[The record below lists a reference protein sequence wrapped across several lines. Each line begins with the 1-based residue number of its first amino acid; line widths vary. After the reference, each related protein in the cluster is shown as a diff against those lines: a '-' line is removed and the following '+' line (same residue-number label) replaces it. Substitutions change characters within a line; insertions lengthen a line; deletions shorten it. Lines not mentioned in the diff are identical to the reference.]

1 MANNQELSIKR
12 LKTKRSTQEYTLIS
26 LCIAGILGIS
36 PFAGWRFMQGQ
47 MLLAAIDSAIV
58 IGVIGIGLHVLLTR
72 QVRITGILL
81 TVFYM
86 CGMVAAVYASDAAL
100 IYWAFPTTTAAYF
113 LVKPREAAFISLV
126 ALIALQPIMIGSIT
140 SVEQVGI
147 LVALTINNI
156 FSYAV
161 ARNMQLNARE
171 LAQQATRD
179 SLTGAGN
186 RRLFDEKVL
195 ELIAMQDRD
204 KTPTSLVIL
213 DIDNFKTINDRFGHI
228 RGDEVLI
235 NLAGILR
242 ERLRKGDGLYRLG
255 GEEFAIVANRADR
268 AMALSLAEELRG
280 LVETSD
286 LVPAMQVTIS
296 LGVAE
301 CDAADDAGT
310 WFEKADSA
318 LYQAKN
324 RGRNQTCIA
333 A

>member
-1 MANNQELSIKR
+1 
-12 LKTKRSTQEYTLIS
+12 
-26 LCIAGILGIS
+26 
-36 PFAGWRFMQGQ
+36 MQGQ
-47 MLLAAIDSAIV
+47 MLLAAIDTAIV
-58 IGVIGIGLHVLLTR
+58 IGVIGIGLHVWVTR
-72 QVRITGILL
+72 QVRVTGILL

-126 ALIALQPIMIGSIT
+126 ALIALQPIMIASVA

-147 LVALTINNI
+147 LVALTLNNI
-156 FSYAV
+156 FSYVV
-161 ARNMQLNARE
+161 ARNMQLNAHE

-235 NLAGILR
+235 NLAGLLR

-255 GEEFAIVANRADR
+255 GEEFAIVANQADQ
-268 AMALSLAEELRG
+268 AMALGLAEELRE

-286 LVPAMQVTIS
+286 LVPAMKVTIS

-301 CDAADDAGT
+301 CDAADDART
-310 WFEKADSA
+310 WFEKADAA

>member
-1 MANNQELSIKR
+1 
-12 LKTKRSTQEYTLIS
+12 
-26 LCIAGILGIS
+26 
-36 PFAGWRFMQGQ
+36 MQGQ
-47 MLLAAIDSAIV
+47 MLLAAIDTAIV

-72 QVRITGILL
+72 KVRVTGILL

-86 CGMVAAVYASDAAL
+86 CGMVSAVYASDAAL

-126 ALIALQPIMIGSIT
+126 ALIALQPIMIGSVA

-156 FSYAV
+156 FSYVV
-161 ARNMQLNARE
+161 ARNMQLNATE

-204 KTPTSLVIL
+204 KKPTSLVIL

-235 NLAGILR
+235 NLASLLR

-255 GEEFAIVANRADR
+255 GEEFAIVANQADQ
-268 AMALSLAEELRG
+268 AVALGLAEELRE
-280 LVETSD
+280 LVETSN
-286 LVPAMQVTIS
+286 LVPSMKVTIS

-301 CDAADDAGT
+301 CDAADDAKT
-310 WFEKADSA
+310 WFEKADAA

>member
-1 MANNQELSIKR
+1 
-12 LKTKRSTQEYTLIS
+12 
-26 LCIAGILGIS
+26 
-36 PFAGWRFMQGQ
+36 MQGQ
-47 MLLAAIDSAIV
+47 MLLAAIDTAIV
-58 IGVIGIGLHVLLTR
+58 IGVIGIGLHVWVTR
-72 QVRITGILL
+72 QVRVTGILL

-86 CGMVAAVYASDAAL
+86 CSMVAAVYASDAAL

-126 ALIALQPIMIGSIT
+126 ALIALQPIMIASVA

-147 LVALTINNI
+147 LVALTLNNI
-156 FSYAV
+156 FSYVV
-161 ARNMQLNARE
+161 ARNMQLNAHE

-235 NLAGILR
+235 NLAGLLR

-255 GEEFAIVANRADR
+255 GEEFAIVANQADQ
-268 AMALSLAEELRG
+268 AMALGLAEELRE

-286 LVPAMQVTIS
+286 LVPAMKVTIS

-301 CDAADDAGT
+301 CDAADDART
-310 WFEKADSA
+310 WFEKADAA

>member
-1 MANNQELSIKR
+1 
-12 LKTKRSTQEYTLIS
+12 
-26 LCIAGILGIS
+26 
-36 PFAGWRFMQGQ
+36 MQGQ
-47 MLLAAIDSAIV
+47 MLLAAIDTAIV
-58 IGVIGIGLHVLLTR
+58 IGVIGIGLHVWVTR
-72 QVRITGILL
+72 QVRVTGILL

-86 CGMVAAVYASDAAL
+86 CGMVTAVYASDAAL

-126 ALIALQPIMIGSIT
+126 ALIALQPIMIASVA

-147 LVALTINNI
+147 LVALTLNNI
-156 FSYAV
+156 FSYVV
-161 ARNMQLNARE
+161 ARNMQLNAHE

-235 NLAGILR
+235 NLAGLLR

-255 GEEFAIVANRADR
+255 GEEFAIVANQADQ
-268 AMALSLAEELRG
+268 AMALGLAEELRE

-286 LVPAMQVTIS
+286 LVPAMKVTIS

-301 CDAADDAGT
+301 CDAADDART
-310 WFEKADSA
+310 WFEKADAA

>member
-1 MANNQELSIKR
+1 
-12 LKTKRSTQEYTLIS
+12 
-26 LCIAGILGIS
+26 
-36 PFAGWRFMQGQ
+36 MQGQ
-47 MLLAAIDSAIV
+47 MLLAAIDTAIV
-58 IGVIGIGLHVLLTR
+58 IGVIGIGLHVWVTR
-72 QVRITGILL
+72 QVRVTGILL

-126 ALIALQPIMIGSIT
+126 ALIALQPIMIASVA

-147 LVALTINNI
+147 LVALTLNNI
-156 FSYAV
+156 FSYVV
-161 ARNMQLNARE
+161 ARNMQLNAHE

-235 NLAGILR
+235 NLAGLLR

-255 GEEFAIVANRADR
+255 GEEFAIVANQADQ
-268 AMALSLAEELRG
+268 AMALGLAEELRG

-286 LVPAMQVTIS
+286 LVPAMKVTIS

-301 CDAADDAGT
+301 CDAADDART
-310 WFEKADSA
+310 WFEKADAA

>member
-1 MANNQELSIKR
+1 
-12 LKTKRSTQEYTLIS
+12 
-26 LCIAGILGIS
+26 
-36 PFAGWRFMQGQ
+36 MQGQ
-47 MLLAAIDSAIV
+47 MLLAAIDTAIV
-58 IGVIGIGLHVLLTR
+58 IGVIGIGLHVWVTR
-72 QVRITGILL
+72 QVRVTGILL

-100 IYWAFPTTTAAYF
+100 IYWAFPTTTAVYF

-126 ALIALQPIMIGSIT
+126 ALIALQPIMIASVA

-147 LVALTINNI
+147 LVALTLNNI
-156 FSYAV
+156 FSYVV
-161 ARNMQLNARE
+161 ARNMQLNAHE

-235 NLAGILR
+235 NLAGLLR

-255 GEEFAIVANRADR
+255 GEEFAIVANQADQ
-268 AMALSLAEELRG
+268 AMALGLAEELRE

-286 LVPAMQVTIS
+286 LVPAMKVTIS

-301 CDAADDAGT
+301 CDAADDART
-310 WFEKADSA
+310 WFEKADAA

>member
-1 MANNQELSIKR
+1 
-12 LKTKRSTQEYTLIS
+12 
-26 LCIAGILGIS
+26 
-36 PFAGWRFMQGQ
+36 MQGQ
-47 MLLAAIDSAIV
+47 MLLAAIDTAIV
-58 IGVIGIGLHVLLTR
+58 IGVIGIGLHVWVTR
-72 QVRITGILL
+72 QVRVTGILL

-126 ALIALQPIMIGSIT
+126 ALIALQPIMIASVA

-147 LVALTINNI
+147 LVALTLNNI
-156 FSYAV
+156 FSYVV
-161 ARNMQLNARE
+161 ARNMQLNAHE

-235 NLAGILR
+235 NLAGLLR

-255 GEEFAIVANRADR
+255 GEEFAIVANQADQ
-268 AMALSLAEELRG
+268 AMTLGLAEELRE

-286 LVPAMQVTIS
+286 LVPAMKVTIS

-301 CDAADDAGT
+301 CDAADDART
-310 WFEKADSA
+310 WFEKADAA

>member
-1 MANNQELSIKR
+1 
-12 LKTKRSTQEYTLIS
+12 
-26 LCIAGILGIS
+26 
-36 PFAGWRFMQGQ
+36 MQGQ
-47 MLLAAIDSAIV
+47 MLLAATDTAIV
-58 IGVIGIGLHVLLTR
+58 IGVIGIGLHVWVTR
-72 QVRITGILL
+72 QVRVTGILL

-126 ALIALQPIMIGSIT
+126 ALIALQPIMIASVA

-147 LVALTINNI
+147 LVALTLNNI
-156 FSYAV
+156 FSYVV
-161 ARNMQLNARE
+161 ARNMQLNAHE

-235 NLAGILR
+235 NLAGLLR

-255 GEEFAIVANRADR
+255 GEEFAIVANQADQ
-268 AMALSLAEELRG
+268 AMALGLAEELRE

-286 LVPAMQVTIS
+286 LVPAMKVTIS

-301 CDAADDAGT
+301 CDAADDART
-310 WFEKADSA
+310 WFEKADAA

>member
-1 MANNQELSIKR
+1 
-12 LKTKRSTQEYTLIS
+12 
-26 LCIAGILGIS
+26 
-36 PFAGWRFMQGQ
+36 MQGQ

-301 CDAADDAGT
+301 CDTADDAGT

>member
-1 MANNQELSIKR
+1 
-12 LKTKRSTQEYTLIS
+12 
-26 LCIAGILGIS
+26 
-36 PFAGWRFMQGQ
+36 MQGQ
-47 MLLAAIDSAIV
+47 MLLAAIDTAIV
-58 IGVIGIGLHVLLTR
+58 IGVIGIGLHVWVTR
-72 QVRITGILL
+72 QVRVTGILL

-126 ALIALQPIMIGSIT
+126 ALIALQPIMIASVA

-147 LVALTINNI
+147 LVALTLNNI
-156 FSYAV
+156 FSYVV
-161 ARNMQLNARE
+161 ARNMQLNAHE

-235 NLAGILR
+235 NLAGLLR

-255 GEEFAIVANRADR
+255 GEEFAIVANQADQ
-268 AMALSLAEELRG
+268 AMALGLAEELRE

-286 LVPAMQVTIS
+286 LVPAMKVTIS

-301 CDAADDAGT
+301 CDAADDART
-310 WFEKADSA
+310 WFEKADAA
-318 LYQAKN
+318 LDQAKN